1 MQIRSEIVQMH
12 NNFVKFY
19 DYQQLLVLATKCHAL
34 IPLVHPEQSAYFLTL
49 TKNGGKGKQRV
60 RLSGIIAQ
68 LIGNRIPSLV
78 HAKARQTTWARDSF
92 QQAMQDL
99 IDYYSNH
106 SQSESTMT

>member
-1 MQIRSEIVQMH
+1 MQIQSEIVQMH

-78 HAKARQTTWARDSF
+78 HATAADIYRQDFTAPYF
-92 QQAMQDL
+92 V
-99 IDYYSNH
+99 
-106 SQSESTMT
+106 